1 MDETLVTNHQYV
13 EFLNHH
19 LSTIR
24 VERGVIRVEDE
35 IWLLLGEVMQ
45 GYEPVVFREGEF
57 KVSKIEYAS
66 LPALRVTA
74 YGASSYARFYNR
86 RLPTYAEWL
95 HALGN
100 GDSETEIPSHDGGDS
115 REEANGESMHG
126 MMKSQAKSDISRPK
140 PPYSKL
146 SSVMNDQPNKYGIRG
161 SNEKV
166 KEWGLMVSDATSRDN
181 IREAEYVVLPSTIQ
195 RQPWEGFGD
204 VGFRCVREVRIKA
217 K

>member
-1 MDETLVTNHQYV
+1 M
-13 EFLNHH
+13 
-19 LSTIR
+19 
-24 VERGVIRVEDE
+24 
-35 IWLLLGEVMQ
+35 
-45 GYEPVVFREGEF
+45 
-57 KVSKIEYAS
+57 
-66 LPALRVTA
+66 
-74 YGASSYARFYNR
+74 
-86 RLPTYAEWL
+86 PTYTEWL

-100 GDSETEIPSHDGGDS
+100 GDTHIEVPSHDGGDS
-115 REEANGESMHG
+115 REEESGESMHG
-126 MMKSQAKSDISRPK
+126 MMQSQAKSDISRPK
-140 PPYSKL
+140 SPDSKL
-146 SSVMNDQPNKYGIRG
+146 SSVINDQPNKYGIRG